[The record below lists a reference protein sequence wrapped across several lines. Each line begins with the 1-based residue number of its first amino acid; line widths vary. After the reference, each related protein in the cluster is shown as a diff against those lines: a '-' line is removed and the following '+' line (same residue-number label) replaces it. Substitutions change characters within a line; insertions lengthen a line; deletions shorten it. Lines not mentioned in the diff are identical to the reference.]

1 MSKSQR
7 SKGIEVDRLNSG
19 GLGVLSGV
27 TSPEEGEGSAK
38 EALEQLSDIEGLE
51 EKRVPCLRL

>member
-1 MSKSQR
+1 
-7 SKGIEVDRLNSG
+7 VDRLNSG

-27 TSPEEGEGSAK
+27 IGPEEGKGGAK